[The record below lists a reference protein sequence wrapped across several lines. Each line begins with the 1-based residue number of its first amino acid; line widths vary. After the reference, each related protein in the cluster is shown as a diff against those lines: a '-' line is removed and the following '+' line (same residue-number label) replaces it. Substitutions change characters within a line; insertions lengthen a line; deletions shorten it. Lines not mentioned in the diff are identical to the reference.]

1 MRSRNLETAV
11 QDEVDARWQ
20 GPGGAVLV
28 EFKKTHSMRD
38 VRHALLTLA
47 YLIRREPPSTTAVCV
62 LVNSRLS
69 DNRLRDELQQLRQVI
84 HPEIAGRVHY
94 LVAKGH
100 IAKDSSRNIVTFSGS
115 LTDAPADF
123 YPWLEAQVTA
133 ERVRGHGPQLPPRQG
148 VMAALAQLRLRNL
161 APVTIKHLQEAC
173 DVSYPTVAAVL
184 KELTQKGW
192 LEDTGERGVRLR
204 PLTVGEWMEVA
215 QDHARLRKAQLFT
228 DPTGQSAPE
237 QMARRLARLQASK
250 KLPKSVRVGGV
261 LGATGHFPALDI
273 TAAPRLDVSVDAGPA
288 RVAALLDAGLQP
300 KTRPE
305 QRVAL
310 AVHVTRE
317 PLGDEQ
323 RPGSEPRLASEL
335 ECLADLI
342 EMGYTREASEMA
354 RHMESINKA
363 RRPAS

>member
-62 LVNSRLS
+62 LVDSRLS
-69 DNRLRDELQQLRQVI
+69 DNRLRDELQQLRQVV
-84 HPEIAGRVHY
+84 HPEIASRVHY
-94 LVAKGH
+94 LVDKGD
-100 IAKDSSRNIVTFSGS
+100 ARRNIVAFSGS

-123 YPWLEAQVTA
+123 YPWLEAQVAA

-161 APVTIKHLQEAC
+161 APVTIKHLQAVC

-204 PLTVGEWMEVA
+204 PLTVGEWMELA

-228 DPTGQSAPE
+228 DPTGQSAPQ
-237 QMARRLARLQASK
+237 QMTRRLARLQASK
-250 KLPKSVRVGGV
+250 KLPRSVRVGGV

-273 TAAPRLDVSVDAGPA
+273 TAAPRLDISVDAEPA
-288 RVAALLDAGLQP
+288 RIVALLDAGLQP

-317 PLGDEQ
+317 PLGNEQ
-323 RPGSEPRLASEL
+323 GLGSEPRLASEL

-354 RHMESINKA
+354 RHMESMNKA
-363 RRPAS
+363 WRPAS

>member
-1 MRSRNLETAV
+1 M
-11 QDEVDARWQ
+11 QDDADARWQ
-20 GPGGAVLV
+20 GSGGAVLV

-47 YLIRREPPSTTAVCV
+47 YLIRREPQSTTAVCV
-62 LVNSRLS
+62 LVDSRLS
-69 DNRLRDELQQLRQVI
+69 DKRLQDELQQLRQVI

-94 LVAKGH
+94 LVDKGD
-100 IAKDSSRNIVTFSGS
+100 AGRNTVAFSGS

-123 YPWLEAQVTA
+123 YPWLEAQVA
-133 ERVRGHGPQLPPRQG
+133 AGRVRGRGPQLPPRQG
-148 VMAALAQLRLRNL
+148 VIAALAQLRLRNV
-161 APVTIKHLQEAC
+161 APVTIKHLQEVC
-173 DVSYPTVAAVL
+173 DVSYPTVATVL

-204 PLTVGEWMEVA
+204 PLTVGEWMELA
-215 QDHARLRKAQLFT
+215 QDHGRLRKARLFT
-228 DPTGQSAPE
+228 DPTGQSAPA

-250 KLPKSVRVGGV
+250 KLPRSVRVGGV
-261 LGATGHFPALDI
+261 LGAAGHFPALDI
-273 TAAPRLDVSVDAGPA
+273 TGAPRLDISVDAEPA

-323 RPGSEPRLASEL
+323 GPGSEPRLASEL

-354 RHMESINKA
+354 RHMESMNKA
-363 RRPAS
+363 WRPAA

>member
-1 MRSRNLETAV
+1 MKSRDLETAV
-11 QDEVDARWQ
+11 QDDADARWQ
-20 GPGGAVLV
+20 GSGGAVLV

-62 LVNSRLS
+62 LVDSRLS

-84 HPEIAGRVHY
+84 HPEIASRVHY
-94 LVAKGH
+94 LVDKGD
-100 IAKDSSRNIVTFSGS
+100 AGRNIVAFSGS

-123 YPWLEAQVTA
+123 YPWLEAQVAA
-133 ERVRGHGPQLPPRQG
+133 ERVRGQGPQLPPRQG
-148 VMAALAQLRLRNL
+148 VIAALAQLRLRNL
-161 APVTIKHLQEAC
+161 APVTIKHLQEVC

-204 PLTVGEWMEVA
+204 PLTVGEWMELA
-215 QDHARLRKAQLFT
+215 QDHARLRKAQLFI
-228 DPTGQSAPE
+228 DPTGQSEPE
-237 QMARRLARLQASK
+237 QMTRRLARLQASK
-250 KLPKSVRVGGV
+250 KLPRSVRVGGV
-261 LGATGHFPALDI
+261 LGATGHFPELDI
-273 TAAPRLDVSVDAGPA
+273 TAAPRLDISVDAEPA
-288 RVAALLDAGLQP
+288 RVVALLDAGLQP

-310 AVHVTRE
+310 AVHVTHE

-354 RHMESINKA
+354 RHMESISKA
-363 RRPAS
+363 RRPSR

>member
-1 MRSRNLETAV
+1 MMSRDLGMAV
-11 QDEVDARWQ
+11 QDEVDARWH

-62 LVNSRLS
+62 LVDSRLS
-69 DNRLRDELQQLRQVI
+69 DNRLREELQQLRQVI
-84 HPEIAGRVHY
+84 HPEIASRVHY
-94 LVAKGH
+94 LVDKGD
-100 IAKDSSRNIVTFSGS
+100 ASRNIVAFSGS

-123 YPWLEAQVTA
+123 YPWLEAQVAA

-148 VMAALAQLRLRNL
+148 VIAALAQLRLRNR
-161 APVTIKHLQEAC
+161 APVTIRHLQEVCA
-173 DVSYPTVAAVL
+173 VSYPTVAAVL
-184 KELTQKGW
+184 KDLTQKGW

-204 PLTVGEWMEVA
+204 PLTVGEWMELA
-215 QDHARLRKAQLFT
+215 QDHARLRKTQLFT

-237 QMARRLARLQASK
+237 HLSRRLARLQAAN
-250 KLPKSVRVGGV
+250 KLPRSVRVGGV

-273 TAAPRLDVSVDAGPA
+273 TAAPRLDVSVE
-288 RVAALLDAGLQP
+288 VQLSKIAALLDDGLQP

-310 AVHVTRE
+310 AVHVGRE

-323 RPGSEPRLASEL
+323 GPDSEPRLASEL

-363 RRPAS
+363 WRPAS

>member
-1 MRSRNLETAV
+1 MKNRNLETAV

-20 GPGGAVLV
+20 GPGGAMLV

-62 LVNSRLS
+62 LVDSRLS
-69 DNRLRDELQQLRQVI
+69 DNRLREELQLLRQVI
-84 HPEIAGRVHY
+84 HPEIASRVHY
-94 LVAKGH
+94 LVDKGD
-100 IAKDSSRNIVTFSGS
+100 AGRNIVAFSGS

-123 YPWLEAQVTA
+123 YPWLESQVAA

-148 VMAALAQLRLRNL
+148 VIAALAQLRLRNL
-161 APVTIKHLQEAC
+161 APVTIKHLQKVC
-173 DVSYPTVAAVL
+173 NVSYPTVAAVL
-184 KELTQKGW
+184 KELMQKGW

-204 PLTVGEWMEVA
+204 PLTVGEWMELA
-215 QDHARLRKAQLFT
+215 QDHGRLRKTQLFT
-228 DPTGQSAPE
+228 DPTGQSGPE
-237 QMARRLARLQASK
+237 PMARRLARLQASK
-250 KLPKSVRVGGV
+250 KLPRSVRVGGV

-273 TAAPRLDVSVDAGPA
+273 TAAPRLDISVDAEPA
-288 RVAALLDAGLQP
+288 RVVALLDAGLQL

-317 PLGDEQ
+317 ALGDEQ
-323 RPGSEPRLASEL
+323 GPGSEPRLASEL

-363 RRPAS
+363 WRPAA